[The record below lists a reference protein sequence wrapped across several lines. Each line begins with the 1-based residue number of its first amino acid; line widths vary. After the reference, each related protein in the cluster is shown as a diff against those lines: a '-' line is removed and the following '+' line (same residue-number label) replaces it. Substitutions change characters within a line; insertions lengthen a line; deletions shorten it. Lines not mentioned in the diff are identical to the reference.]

1 MSDNPID
8 EVLIIML
15 RLEGLGLQEGLK
27 EAALMSLEG
36 LGLKPDNAAEVW
48 EWTVRAG
55 GIRYD
60 AWSQPGLSSSSRAT
74 AIAIKAERALAL
86 WKARRLAEEASN
98 TVGIQTRRR
107 NKSRNQSRLEQP
119 TTTVEAARRAR
130 FALLRGSRPQLVAML
145 AVSGTETTPEGGND
159 SSNTFQPSDRRYSTS
174 PPMSLARVRLILKPI
189 PTDSG

>member
-55 GIRYD
+55 
-60 AWSQPGLSSSSRAT
+60 
-74 AIAIKAERALAL
+74 
-86 WKARRLAEEASN
+86 AS
-98 TVGIQTRRR
+98 
-107 NKSRNQSRLEQP
+107 
-119 TTTVEAARRAR
+119 A
-130 FALLRGSRPQLVAML
+130 
-145 AVSGTETTPEGGND
+145 TTPGANRD
-159 SSNTFQPSDRRYSTS
+159 CLRQ
-174 PPMSLARVRLILKPI
+174 AVRLRSRSKQNEP
-189 PTDSG
+189 